1 MNLTQIRRA
10 LVPSIAAVALAGSL
24 AACGSNSS
32 DAGSGASSSSDAT
45 TPAAVNNA
53 SSLTGGGS
61 TAQGSAQVQW
71 ASDYG
76 QAKSGVTINYNQVG
90 SGTGRSSFE
99 QGTYTFAGSDS
110 YLSDP
115 TEYAAAKKQC
125 GADPIEVP
133 DYVSPIAVVFN
144 LSGVSSLNLDGKTIA
159 GIFNGSITTW
169 NDKAIAD
176 QNPGVNLPS
185 TAIQPVHRS
194 DDSGTTNNF
203 TDYLAQASQGAW
215 KSPASQTWPTTSGL
229 SGDGTSGVVTTL
241 QGTDG
246 SIGYVDAS
254 KAGTFGIVSVKVGS
268 KYVMPT
274 ADGAAHDLSVSKL
287 DPAAKSGQLTYKIDR
302 TTTDPADYP
311 LLLVSYLIACPTY
324 KDAKVG
330 ALVKDYLGYIVS
342 DAGQA
347 SGSKAA
353 GSAPLP
359 ANVAKKAQAIVAT
372 IK

>member
-1 MNLTQIRRA
+1 MNLTQIRRT
-10 LVPSIAAVALAGSL
+10 LVPSVAAVALAGSL
-24 AACGSNSS
+24 AACGSNST
-32 DAGSGASSSSDAT
+32 DAGSTTSSDAT
-45 TPAAVNNA
+45 TPAAAVNNA

-76 QAKSGVTINYNQVG
+76 KTNSGVTINYNQVG

-159 GIFNGSITTW
+159 DIFNGTITTW

-176 QNPGVNLPS
+176 QNPGVTLPS
-185 TAIQPVHRS
+185 TTIQPVHRS
-194 DDSGTTNNF
+194 DDSGTTANF

-215 KSPASQTWPTTSGL
+215 KDEASQTWPNSSGL
-229 SGDGTSGVVTTL
+229 SGEGTSGVVTTL
-241 QGTDG
+241 TGTDG

-287 DPAAKSGQLTYKIDR
+287 DPAAKAGQLTYKIDR
-302 TTTDPADYP
+302 TTTDPNDYP

-330 ALVKDYLGYIVS
+330 ALVKDYLGYVVS
-342 DAGQA
+342 DAGQT
-347 SGSKAA
+347 SGATAA

>member
-1 MNLTQIRRA
+1 LNLNQIRRT

-24 AACGSNSS
+24 AACGSNTPA
-32 DAGSGASSSSDAT
+32 AGGGSTTDAT

-76 QAKSGVTINYNQVG
+76 TAHSGVTINYNQVG

-144 LSGVSSLNLDGKTIA
+144 LSGVESLNLDGATIA
-159 GIFNGSITTW
+159 KIFNGSITTW
-169 NDKAIAD
+169 NDPAIAA
-176 QNPGVNLPS
+176 QNKGVTLPS
-185 TAIQPVHRS
+185 TAIQAVHRS
-194 DDSGTTNNF
+194 DDSGTTANF
-203 TDYLAQASQGAW
+203 TDYLAQASKGAW
-215 KSPASQTWPTTSGL
+215 KSAASQTWPATSGL

-254 KAGTFGIVSVKVGS
+254 KAGTFGIVSVKVGT

-274 ADGAAHDLSVSKL
+274 AAGAASDLAASTV
-287 DPAAKSGQLTYKIDR
+287 DPAAKKGQLVYKVDR
-302 TTTDPADYP
+302 TTTDANSYP
-311 LLLVSYLIACPTY
+311 LLLVSYLIACPSY
-324 KDAKVG
+324 KDAKVAG
-330 ALVKDYLGYIVS
+330 LVKDYLGYVVS
-342 DAGQA
+342 TAGQT
-347 SGSKAA
+347 SGAKAA

-359 ANVAKKAQAIVAT
+359 ANVAKQAQRIVAS